1 MDVLVS
7 DTSVVIDLERAE
19 ILDYVFLLPYRFIVP
34 DALYEQELKDYG
46 GERLIA
52 KGLQVRI
59 LTGEQMK
66 EAQRLRTLE
75 RRISIHDSY
84 ALSLA
89 KAEAAILLAGDAAMR
104 RLAEA
109 EGVRCHGV
117 LWVFDQLEDK
127 QVMSPTLLLGAL
139 TRLVAHPRCRLLPHE
154 SNLRLTRLRACA
166 RSRRSNGR
174 SRKRLMPS
182 GTSTSIA
189 IPDAYRGREQA
200 YVKHRLLEVYR
211 GSSS

>member
-19 ILDYVFLLPYRFIVP
+19 IIEHIFALPYRFVVP

-59 LTGEQMK
+59 LTGEQVQ

-104 RLAEA
+104 QLAEA

-117 LWVFDQLEDK
+117 LWIFDQLEDK
-127 QVMSPTLLLGAL
+127 QTVSRALLLQAL
-139 TRLVAHPRCRLLPHE
+139 TRLAAHPRCRLPPHE
-154 SNLRLTRLRACA
+154 VNLRLTRLRAELA
-166 RSRRSNGR
+166 
-174 SRKRLMPS
+174 
-182 GTSTSIA
+182 
-189 IPDAYRGREQA
+189 E
-200 YVKHRLLEVYR
+200 
-211 GSSS
+211 

>member
-7 DTSVVIDLERAE
+7 DTSVVIDLERAD
-19 ILDYVFLLPYRFIVP
+19 ILEHVFALPYRFIVP

-46 GERLIA
+46 GERLLA

-59 LTGEQMK
+59 LTGEQVQ

-117 LWVFDQLEDK
+117 LWVFDQLEDNRT
-127 QVMSPTLLLGAL
+127 MPPTLLHEAL
-139 TRLVAHPRCRLLPHE
+139 TRLAAHPRCRLPRSE
-154 SNLRLTRLRACA
+154 INLRLARLDG
-166 RSRRSNGR
+166 SV
-174 SRKRLMPS
+174 
-182 GTSTSIA
+182 
-189 IPDAYRGREQA
+189 RG
-200 YVKHRLLEVYR
+200 L
-211 GSSS
+211 

>member
-7 DTSVVIDLERAE
+7 DTSVIIDLERAE
-19 ILDYVFLLPYRFIVP
+19 IIEHVFALPYRFIVP

-46 GERLIA
+46 GKRLIA
-52 KGLQVRI
+52 KGLQVRT
-59 LTGEQMK
+59 LTGEQMQ

-104 RLAEA
+104 RFAEA

-117 LWVFDQLEDK
+117 LWIFDQLEDK
-127 QVMSPTLLLGAL
+127 QTVSRALLLQAL
-139 TRLVAHPRCRLLPHE
+139 TRLAAHPRCRLPRDAI
-154 SNLRLTRLRACA
+154 NLRLARL
-166 RSRRSNGR
+166 G
-174 SRKRLMPS
+174 
-182 GTSTSIA
+182 
-189 IPDAYRGREQA
+189 PDTTAG
-200 YVKHRLLEVYR
+200 
-211 GSSS
+211 

>member
-7 DTSVVIDLERAE
+7 DTSVVIDLERAQIIE
-19 ILDYVFLLPYRFIVP
+19 HVFALPYRFIVP

-52 KGLQVRI
+52 KGLQVRT
-59 LTGEQMK
+59 LTGEQVQ

-89 KAEAAILLAGDAAMR
+89 KAEAAILLTGDAEMR

-117 LWVFDQLEDK
+117 LWVFDQLGDGRIVQPALLHE
-127 QVMSPTLLLGAL
+127 TLA
-139 TRLVAHPRCRLLPHE
+139 RLAAHPRCRLPGE
-154 SNLRLTRLRACA
+154 EIELRLA
-166 RSRRSNGR
+166 RFGV
-174 SRKRLMPS
+174 
-182 GTSTSIA
+182 
-189 IPDAYRGREQA
+189 DRG
-200 YVKHRLLEVYR
+200 
-211 GSSS
+211 

>member
-7 DTSVVIDLERAE
+7 DTSVVIDLERAD
-19 ILDYVFLLPYRFIVP
+19 ILDHVFALPFRFIVP

-52 KGLQVRI
+52 MGLEVCN
-59 LTGEQMK
+59 LTGAQVQ

-109 EGVRCHGV
+109 EGVRCHGT
-117 LWVFDQLEDK
+117 LWLFDQLEDIE
-127 QVMSPTLLLGAL
+127 SPALLFDAL
-139 TRLVAHPRCRLLPHE
+139 TRLAGHTRCRLPPHE
-154 SNLRLTRLRACA
+154 VKLRLARLGAKC
-166 RSRRSNGR
+166 
-174 SRKRLMPS
+174 
-182 GTSTSIA
+182 
-189 IPDAYRGREQA
+189 
-200 YVKHRLLEVYR
+200 
-211 GSSS
+211 

>member
-7 DTSVVIDLERAE
+7 DTSVIIDLERAGIIE
-19 ILDYVFLLPYRFIVP
+19 QVFALPYCFIVP

-52 KGLQVRI
+52 KGLQVRA
-59 LTGEQMK
+59 LTGAQVQ

-89 KAEAAILLAGDAAMR
+89 KAEGAILLAGDAAMR

-117 LWVFDQLEDK
+117 LWVFDQIEDRK
-127 QVMSPTLLLGAL
+127 VVADAIIREGL
-139 TRLVAHPRCRLLPHE
+139 TRLAAHPRCRLPHQE
-154 SNLRLTRLRACA
+154 VNLRLSRL
-166 RSRRSNGR
+166 SVEHG
-174 SRKRLMPS
+174 
-182 GTSTSIA
+182 
-189 IPDAYRGREQA
+189 E
-200 YVKHRLLEVYR
+200 
-211 GSSS
+211 

>member
-19 ILDYVFLLPYRFIVP
+19 IIEHVFALPYRFIVP
-34 DALYEQELKDYG
+34 DALYEQELRDYG

-52 KGLQVRI
+52 KGLQVRT
-59 LTGEQMK
+59 LTGAQVQ

-117 LWVFDQLEDK
+117 LWVFDQLKDRKVVAEAQLCK
-127 QVMSPTLLLGAL
+127 GLI
-139 TRLVAHPRCRLLPHE
+139 RLVAHPRRRLPSHE
-154 SNLRLTRLRACA
+154 VNLRLARLGAKLA
-166 RSRRSNGR
+166 
-174 SRKRLMPS
+174 
-182 GTSTSIA
+182 
-189 IPDAYRGREQA
+189 E
-200 YVKHRLLEVYR
+200 
-211 GSSS
+211 

>member
-19 ILDYVFLLPYRFIVP
+19 IIEHVFALPYRFIVP

-46 GERLIA
+46 GKRLIA
-52 KGLQVRI
+52 KGLQVRV
-59 LTGEQMK
+59 LTGAQMQ
-66 EAQRLRTLE
+66 EAQRLRTVE

-89 KAEAAILLAGDAAMR
+89 KAEAAILLAGDATMR

-117 LWVFDQLEDK
+117 LWVFDQLEDREVIAK
-127 QVMSPTLLLGAL
+127 VLIHQAL
-139 TRLVAHPRCRLLPHE
+139 VRLAAHPRCRLPQDE
-154 SNLRLTRLRACA
+154 INLRLA
-166 RSRRSNGR
+166 RVG
-174 SRKRLMPS
+174 P
-182 GTSTSIA
+182 G
-189 IPDAYRGREQA
+189 
-200 YVKHRLLEVYR
+200 
-211 GSSS
+211 

>member
-1 MDVLVS
+1 MDVLIS

-19 ILDYVFLLPYRFIVP
+19 ILEYVFALPYRFVVP

-52 KGLQVRI
+52 KGLQVRS
-59 LTGEQMK
+59 LTGGQVQ

-104 RLAEA
+104 RLAAA

-127 QVMSPTLLLGAL
+127 QSVSPALLFEAL
-139 TRLVAHPRCRLLPHE
+139 TRLVAHPRCRLPRE
-154 SNLRLTRLRACA
+154 EINLRLARL
-166 RSRRSNGR
+166 
-174 SRKRLMPS
+174 
-182 GTSTSIA
+182 GTS
-189 IPDAYRGREQA
+189 P
-200 YVKHRLLEVYR
+200 
-211 GSSS
+211 